1 MVAGSSQSDA
11 RAKGDMSG
19 IGLKRQMEKVVQRQR
34 ITGLIQK
41 TLISNID
48 TGFDGAHRNPC
59 RGAEA
64 VSCAAAGQTRRIV
77 IEPQSQSQR
86 HRNATHLEEAW
97 KPHFQY

>member
-1 MVAGSSQSDA
+1 MVAGRSQSHIG
-11 RAKGDMSG
+11 AKGDTGG
-19 IGLKRQMEKVVQRQR
+19 IGLKRQIGKVVQRQR

-48 TGFDGAHRNPC
+48 TGFDGAHRNFC

-64 VSCAAAGQTRRIV
+64 VSCAAAGQTRGIV

-86 HRNATHLEEAW
+86 HRNATHLKEA
-97 KPHFQY
+97 